1 MRVQISVIENAEENF
16 PVAPPPGTLR
26 VGRYFAALIV
36 LLGLL
41 YLAVGFPGAR
51 HTPKLGIDLV
61 GGKRVIFTARTG
73 NGTTPTSSS
82 MSQAR
87 QIIEDRINGTGVTGA
102 TVQVQ
107 GDNQLVV
114 LIPGGT
120 DTDVAAL
127 GQPAVLNFRGVVAPA
142 QVVTCTPRST
152 SASGASSAPS
162 TGASGALSTAPKA
175 TASASAGTSPS
186 ATSNGFRERPLAAA
200 PTPSTTP
207 STPAATTA
215 KASPT
220 TGASSG
226 AASTAATSK
235 PAASSSAAATTA
247 APVACLS
254 DPIAALVKTD
264 PGLKNL
270 IPNAEKCPSPSQ
282 TGTCRAFSTLS
293 AARQTAIASALRTF
307 DCESA
312 VNEPDEPNRYYIA
325 CGSTPYGTAAYLL
338 GHVIVKGS
346 QVDSASAQAPST
358 GSGGSNAEWTVALTL
373 KSSGGDRWSK
383 WTSAYHTTSS
393 GSAVQTSDTA
403 PCGVSAAIPCS
414 MFVAFTLNGQVV
426 SAPITQAT
434 LDLQTQISGSFKQK
448 SADELAT
455 QLNYGSL
462 PLSFRTDAN
471 DDVSA
476 TLGTQQLHA
485 ALLAGGIGLA
495 LVVLYSLLY
504 YRGLGIVT
512 IASLLVSA
520 VLTYA
525 MLVILGTQIGFTL
538 DLAGVAGFIVALGI
552 TADSF
557 VVFFERIKDEV
568 HEGRSI
574 RVAVPR
580 AWVRARRT
588 ILSADTVSFLAAAI
602 LYYFASADVKGFAF
616 TLGMSTILD
625 LVVVFL
631 FTHPIVS
638 LLSRSRTFGSPRF
651 TGLNSVRTGSVVDDE
666 LPARRSRKPARAA
679 SSASAGP
686 PKQGETATQRAQLRR
701 GVAVLDEPE
710 ADDPDD
716 TDDVDSTD
724 DVLHDTAGDVRDETA
739 DVEVVDDTSDDE
751 PDVEAA
757 PTDDDDQRSTRRR
770 TTPQSGSAAERAAA
784 RRARLRE
791 QREKGDS

>member
-1 MRVQISVIENAEENF
+1 
-16 PVAPPPGTLR
+16 VAPPPGTLR
-26 VGRYFAALIV
+26 IGRYFAALIV

-41 YLAVGFPGAR
+41 YLVVGFPGAR

-82 MSQAR
+82 MGQAR

-107 GDNQLVV
+107 GGNQLVV

-120 DTDVAAL
+120 ATDVAAL

-142 QVVTCTPRST
+142 QIVTCSST
-152 SASGASSAPS
+152 AGSG
-162 TGASGALSTAPKA
+162 TGASGTPSSRASSTATPTAPKTAAA
-175 TASASAGTSPS
+175 TSASANGFRSRPLATAPTPTTTPATGAATATTAPTSPKAGTSGS
-186 ATSNGFRERPLAAA
+186 ATS
-200 PTPSTTP
+200 
-207 STPAATTA
+207 PAATG
-215 KASPT
+215 S
-220 TGASSG
+220 
-226 AASTAATSK
+226 
-235 PAASSSAAATTA
+235 AATTPA
-247 APVACLS
+247 GSATATAPPTPCSS

-270 IPNAEKCPSPSQ
+270 LPNAEKCPSPSQ
-282 TGTCRAFSTLS
+282 SGTCHAFSSLS
-293 AARQTAIASALRTF
+293 AARQAAITAALRNF
-307 DCESA
+307 DCAAA
-312 VNEPDEPNRYYIA
+312 VSEPDEANRYYLA
-325 CGSTPYGTAAYLL
+325 CDTSSGTPVAYLL
-338 GHVIVKGS
+338 GHVVVKGS
-346 QVDSASAQAPST
+346 QVDSAAAQAPST
-358 GSGGSNAEWTVALTL
+358 GTGGSSADWTVALNL
-373 KSSGGDRWSK
+373 KGSGGDRWNK
-383 WTSAYHTTSS
+383 WTSAYHTSS
-393 GSAVQTSDTA
+393 TNVSAVQTSATA
-403 PCGVSAAIPCS
+403 PCGASGTADLPCS
-414 MFVAFTLNGQVV
+414 DFVAFTLNGEIV
-426 SAPITQAT
+426 SAPVTNAV
-434 LDLQTQISGSFKQK
+434 LDLQTSISGGFTQS
-448 SADELAT
+448 SANKLAK

-471 DDVSA
+471 QDVSA

-485 ALLAGGIGLA
+485 AFLAGGIGLA

-504 YRGLGIVT
+504 YRGLGLVT
-512 IASLLVSA
+512 IASLIVSA
-520 VLTYA
+520 GLTYA

-538 DLAGVAGFIVALGI
+538 DLAGIAGFIVALGI

-602 LYYFASADVKGFAF
+602 LYYFAAADVKGFAF

-651 TGLNSVRTGSVVDDE
+651 TGLNSVRTGGVIDDE
-666 LPARRSRKPARAA
+666 LPARRSGRAARAG
-679 SSASAGP
+679 SATRVTTPSEP
-686 PKQGETATQRAQLRR
+686 TETATERAQRRR
-701 GVAVLDEPE
+701 GVAVLDKPGT
-710 ADDPDD
+710 DD
-716 TDDVDSTD
+716 TDVPAAEASIEPVEIEPAEAEPVEVEPVEAEVADEGTD
-724 DVLHDTAGDVRDETA
+724 DITDAT
-739 DVEVVDDTSDDE
+739 E
-751 PDVEAA
+751 PPA
-757 PTDDDDQRSTRRR
+757 RRR

-791 QREKGDS
+791 QREKGES

>member
-1 MRVQISVIENAEENF
+1 VRVQPTDFENAEEIL

-41 YLAVGFPGAR
+41 YLVVGFPGAR

-61 GGKRVIFTARTG
+61 GGKRVIFQARTG

-107 GDNQLVV
+107 GGDQLVV

-120 DTDVAAL
+120 STDVAAL

-142 QVVTCTPRST
+142 QIVTCTSKT
-152 SASGASSAPS
+152 AAASGASTVP
-162 TGASGALSTAPKA
+162 TSG
-175 TASASAGTSPS
+175 ASASASPTAPKTAASSGS
-186 ATSNGFRERPLAAA
+186 ASANGFRDRPLAKAPTTPAPTTSAKTPAKTPATTAGATPAA
-200 PTPSTTP
+200 PAA
-207 STPAATTA
+207 STPAAT
-215 KASPT
+215 
-220 TGASSG
+220 
-226 AASTAATSK
+226 STA
-235 PAASSSAAATTA
+235 PAVPCT
-247 APVACLS
+247 S
-254 DPIAALVKTD
+254 DPFAALIKAD

-282 TGTCRAFSTLS
+282 TGTCHAYSSLS
-293 AARQTAIASALRTF
+293 AARQQAVSAALRTF
-307 DCESA
+307 DCASA
-312 VNEPDEPNRYYIA
+312 VNEPDTANRYYIA
-325 CGSTPYGTAAYLL
+325 CDNSSGASVAYLL
-338 GHVIVKGS
+338 GHVVVKGS

-358 GSGGSNAEWTVALTL
+358 GSGGSSADWTVALNL
-373 KSSGGDRWSK
+373 KTSGGDRWNK
-383 WTSAYHTTSS
+383 WTSAYHTTSTNV
-393 GSAVQTSDTA
+393 SAVQTSDTA

-414 MFVAFTLNGQVV
+414 DFVAFTLNGEVV
-426 SAPITQAT
+426 SAPVTNAV
-434 LDLQTQISGSFKQK
+434 LDTRTSISGGFGQK
-448 SADELAT
+448 SADKLAE

-462 PLSFRTDAN
+462 PLSFRTQAN
-471 DDVSA
+471 EEVSA
-476 TLGTQQLHA
+476 TLGTQQLKA
-485 ALLAGGIGLA
+485 AFLAGGIGLA

-504 YRGLGIVT
+504 YRGLGLIT
-512 IASLLVSA
+512 IASLVVSA

-538 DLAGVAGFIVALGI
+538 DLAGIAGFIVALGI

-588 ILSADTVSFLAAAI
+588 ILSADTVSFLAAAV
-602 LYYFASADVKGFAF
+602 LYYFAAADVKGFAF

-651 TGLNSVRTGSVVDDE
+651 TGLNSVRTGAVVDDD
-666 LPARRSRKPARAA
+666 LPTRRSRKPARAGSA
-679 SSASAGP
+679 TSTLATGSTSSD
-686 PKQGETATQRAQLRR
+686 TATERAQRRR
-701 GVAVLDEPE
+701 GTTALREKP
-710 ADDPDD
+710 DPDGSA
-716 TDDVDSTD
+716 TDETVPDETVP
-724 DVLHDTAGDVRDETA
+724 DETA
-739 DVEVVDDTSDDE
+739 DAVVLSKGDSALDDD
-751 PDVEAA
+751 
-757 PTDDDDQRSTRRR
+757 PTDQPADAAEDPVEEPAASDKPRTAPRSGT
-770 TTPQSGSAAERAAA
+770 AAERAAA
-784 RRARLRE
+784 RRARQRA
-791 QREKGDS
+791 QREKGES

>member
-1 MRVQISVIENAEENF
+1 M
-16 PVAPPPGTLR
+16 APPPGTLR

-41 YLAVGFPGAR
+41 YLVVGFPGAR

-87 QIIEDRINGTGVTGA
+87 QIIEDRINGTGVTGS

-142 QVVTCTPRST
+142 QVVTCVSKT
-152 SASGASSAPS
+152 AGSGASS
-162 TGASGALSTAPKA
+162 GASGAAA
-175 TASASAGTSPS
+175 TSTSPS
-186 ATSNGFRERPLAAA
+186 ATPTAAASSVATSAKASANSVRERPLAKA
-200 PTPSTTP
+200 TTP
-207 STPAATTA
+207 VATPTVAATTPAATTPA
-215 KASPT
+215 AT
-220 TGASSG
+220 TPAAGASTG
-226 AASTAATSK
+226 TVAATTPAATATAAPSTAAPT
-235 PAASSSAAATTA
+235 PCVT
-247 APVACLS
+247 
-254 DPIAALVKTD
+254 DPIAQLVKAD

-270 IPNAEKCPSPSQ
+270 VPNAETCPSPSQ

-293 AARQTAIASALRTF
+293 AARQEAISAALRNF
-307 DCESA
+307 DCSSA
-312 VNEPDEPNRYYIA
+312 VSEPDQANRYYIA
-325 CGSTPYGTAAYLL
+325 CDNSSGTSVAYLL
-338 GHVIVKGS
+338 GHVVVKGS
-346 QVDSASAQAPST
+346 QVDSATAQAPST
-358 GSGGSNAEWTVALTL
+358 GSGGSSAEWTVALTL
-373 KSSGGDRWSK
+373 KSSGGDKWNK
-383 WTSAYHTTSS
+383 WTSKYHTSS
-393 GSAVQTSDTA
+393 TNVSAVQTSDTA
-403 PCGVSAAIPCS
+403 PCGPSTGTPCS
-414 MFVAFTLNGQVV
+414 DFVAFTLNGEVV
-426 SAPITQAT
+426 SAPVTNAVLDTQT
-434 LDLQTQISGSFKQK
+434 SISGGFTQSSSDK
-448 SADELAT
+448 LAT

-471 DDVSA
+471 EEVSA
-476 TLGTQQLHA
+476 TLGTQQLKA
-485 ALLAGGIGLA
+485 AFLAGGIGLA
-495 LVVLYSLLY
+495 LVVIYSLLY

-520 VLTYA
+520 GLTYA

-538 DLAGVAGFIVALGI
+538 DLAGIAGFIVALGI

-557 VVFFERIKDEV
+557 VVFFERVKDEV

-651 TGLNSVRTGSVVDDE
+651 TGLNSVRTGGVIDDD
-666 LPARRSRKPARAA
+666 LPSRRTRRPARAG
-679 SSASAGP
+679 SSTTTTPGSS
-686 PKQGETATQRAQLRR
+686 ETASERAQRRR
-701 GVAVLDEPE
+701 GNTAVLDKRDDDDASDEVADDSDDDAAAEVDEPVTAEVDDTVE
-710 ADDPDD
+710 ADI
-716 TDDVDSTD
+716 
-724 DVLHDTAGDVRDETA
+724 
-739 DVEVVDDTSDDE
+739 VDDTSVEDAVDDAAAE
-751 PDVEAA
+751 VDEAPPA
-757 PTDDDDQRSTRRR
+757 RRR
-770 TTPQSGSAAERAAA
+770 STPQSGSAAERAAA
-784 RRARLRE
+784 RRARLKN